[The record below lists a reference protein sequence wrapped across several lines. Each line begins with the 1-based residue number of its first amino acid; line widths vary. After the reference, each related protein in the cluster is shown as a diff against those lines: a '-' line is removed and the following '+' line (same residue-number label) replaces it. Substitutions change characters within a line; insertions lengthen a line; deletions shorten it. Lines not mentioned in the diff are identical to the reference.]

1 MVLTKTAEMSL
12 LKIFCADQANL
23 LNTITEHNQI
33 SAELSQLGIK
43 FDAWQTSQPISENA
57 EQDDVIAAY
66 RQSVDQLTAE
76 YGFQSVDVIALR
88 PDHPDRV
95 ALRQKF
101 LSEHTHTEFEVR
113 FFVDGKGLFYIHQGD
128 KVYGVMC
135 EQGDLISVPANT
147 KHWFDMGEAPSFKCI
162 RLFTNQEGW
171 LAQYSGNEIA
181 SKFPGFEKF

>member
-1 MVLTKTAEMSL
+1 MSL
-12 LKIFCADQANL
+12 LKIYSADQANL
-23 LNTITEHNQI
+23 LHTVAEHSEI
-33 SAELSQLGIK
+33 SSELGQLGIK
-43 FDAWQTSQPISENA
+43 FEAWQASQALSENA
-57 EQDDVIAAY
+57 DQDEVIAAY
-66 RQSVDQLTAE
+66 RQSVDQLMAE

-88 PDHPDRV
+88 SDHPDRV

-101 LSEHTHTEFEVR
+101 LSEHIHTEFEVR
-113 FFVDGKGLFYIHQGD
+113 FFVDGKGLFYIHLDD

-171 LAQYSGNEIA
+171 VAQYSGDEIA
-181 SKFPGFEKF
+181 TNFPSFEQF